1 MSVLKP
7 WVACVAAGVM
17 ASATAAA
24 AEPGFQAMFDQ
35 TRQHYALP
43 GLAMAVVD
51 DGRVVYTHTA
61 GERRAGSGE
70 PIDADTLFKIASN
83 SKAMTAAVLARL
95 VDRGLLAWDD
105 PVTKYLPQF
114 RMHDPWVT
122 EHMQVRDLL
131 IHNSG
136 LGLGAGDLMLWP
148 EPNAFTRADIMAG
161 LAHLKP
167 VTSFRSG
174 YAYDNLMYVVAGE
187 VAAAAGGK
195 PYDQLLREEVFGPL
209 GMTRCQAGAWSVA
222 KVGNVAQPHVPR
234 EGRNAVV
241 NADTDIAPD
250 LTSMAAG
257 GIRCSLRDMT
267 RWMQVLLDPS
277 LVPGWLSDIQR
288 RALWTA
294 HMPMPLGERQ
304 RRWDNA
310 QFSAYGYGWRL
321 SDMDGQWKVAHT
333 GTLSGMYSSLALL
346 PDRRVGV
353 VILVNGEGEDAR
365 TVLMQAALKHYTA
378 PEQLQTVAGYSGQ
391 LQAERTQ
398 RRNTTHVLPDT
409 TARKPVEPRPAW
421 LSSAD
426 HPAATQG
433 VALRS
438 ADHPS
443 AVQGLYRDPWLGQ
456 ARLCPENNRL
466 RFSVDKSPSLR
477 GTVMQLDTRWL
488 VQWDTL
494 GADAEPWLQVEPGT
508 PPALRL
514 SAIDPDIDF
523 SYDYQ
528 DLHFT
533 RVGDCPQPAAR
544 LGRARGG
551 VGPAGAHRLGPYR
564 RAGRPG

>member
-1 MSVLKP
+1 MVALKHR
-7 WVACVAAGVM
+7 AGLLAA
-17 ASATAAA
+17 ALFISTAAA
-24 AEPGFQAMFDQ
+24 AEPAFDGMFDQ
-35 TRQHYALP
+35 TRRHYALP

-51 DGRVVYTHTA
+51 HGTVVFERTA

-95 VDRGLLAWDD
+95 VDRGVLAWDD
-105 PVTKYLPQF
+105 PVIKHLPQF

-148 EPNAFTRADIMAG
+148 EPNHFTRADIIAG

-195 PYDQLLREEVFGPL
+195 PYDQLLREEVFAPL
-209 GMTRCQAGAWSVA
+209 GMSRCQAGQWSVA
-222 KVGNVAQPHVPR
+222 AVGNVAQPHALR
-234 EGRNAVV
+234 DGRNAVV
-241 NADTDIAPD
+241 NADAATAPD

-267 RWMQVLLDPS
+267 RWMQVLLDPA
-277 LVPGWLSDIQR
+277 LVPGWLSDAQR

-310 QFSAYGYGWRL
+310 HFAAYGFGWRL

-346 PDRRVGV
+346 PDKKVGV
-353 VILVNGEGEDAR
+353 VILINGEGEDAR
-365 TVLMQAALKHYTA
+365 TVLMQTALKHYTA
-378 PEQLQTVAGYSGQ
+378 LAQKQTVAGYAAQ
-391 LQAERTQ
+391 LQAETAHRQ
-398 RRNTTHVLPDT
+398 AAGHVRPDT
-409 TARKPVEPRPAW
+409 AARTPVAPRSAW
-421 LSSAD
+421 L
-426 HPAATQG
+426 G
-433 VALRS
+433 G

-443 AVQGLYRDPWLGQ
+443 ATQGIAVQGLYRDPWLGQ
-456 ARLCPENNRL
+456 AQLCPENGTL
-466 RFSVDKSPSLR
+466 RFSVDNSPTLR

-488 VQWDTL
+488 IQWDTL

-508 PPALRL
+508 PPALTLR
-514 SAIDPDIDF
+514 AIDPDIDF

-528 DLHFT
+528 DLHFS
-533 RVGDCPQPAAR
+533 RIGDCP
-544 LGRARGG
+544 
-551 VGPAGAHRLGPYR
+551 
-564 RAGRPG
+564 

>member
-277 LVPGWLSDIQR
+277 LVPGWLSDTQR

-310 QFSAYGYGWRL
+310 HFSAYGYGWRL

-353 VILVNGEGEDAR
+353 VILINGEGEDAR

>member
-1 MSVLKP
+1 MP
-7 WVACVAAGVM
+7 
-17 ASATAAA
+17 ASAADPSPFAPMLDSTV
-24 AEPGFQAMFDQ
+24 E
-35 TRQHYALP
+35 HHHLP
-43 GLAMAVVD
+43 GIAMAVVD
-51 DGRVVYTHTA
+51 NGQVVFTGTR

-105 PVTKYLPQF
+105 PVTKHLPQF

-148 EPNAFTRADIMAG
+148 EPNAFTRADIIAG
-161 LAHLKP
+161 LEHLKP

-195 PYDQLLREEVFGPL
+195 PYDQLLREEVFIPL

-222 KVGNVAQPHVPR
+222 KVGNVAQPHAPR
-234 EGRNAVV
+234 EGGNVVV
-241 NADTDIAPD
+241 NADADIAPD

-267 RWMQVLLDPS
+267 RWMQVLLDPT
-277 LVPGWLSDIQR
+277 LVPGWLSDTQR

-310 QFSAYGYGWRL
+310 HFSAYGYGWRL

-346 PDRRVGV
+346 PDRKVGV
-353 VILVNGEGEDAR
+353 VILINGEGEDAR

-378 PEQLQTVAGYSGQ
+378 PAQRQTVAGYTEQ

-398 RRNTTHVLPDT
+398 RRNTTHALPDM

-421 LSSAD
+421 LGSAD

-438 ADHPS
+438 ADHPAATQGVALRGGGHPA

-456 ARLCPENNRL
+456 ARLCPENNTL
-466 RFSVDKSPSLR
+466 RFSVDKSPTLR

-508 PPALRL
+508 PPTLRL

-533 RVGDCPQPAAR
+533 RIGDCP
-544 LGRARGG
+544 
-551 VGPAGAHRLGPYR
+551 
-564 RAGRPG
+564 